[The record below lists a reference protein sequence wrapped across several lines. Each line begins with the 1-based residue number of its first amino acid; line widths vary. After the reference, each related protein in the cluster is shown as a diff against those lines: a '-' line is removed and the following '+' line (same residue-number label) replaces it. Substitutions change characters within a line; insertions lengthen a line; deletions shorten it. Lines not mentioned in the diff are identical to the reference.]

1 MMHSNV
7 VSIILPVLGVHAASQ
22 VHVLIVFIEFGKR
35 GGHYFS
41 TRFSYLPSFPV
52 FRASCPTSVGPLEVF
67 PQITDVLFFLSARFT
82 VCVCVCVCVCVLV
95 TQSCPTLGNPMDCS
109 LPHSSVH
116 GILQTRILEWVAFCF
131 SRGPSSSGTE
141 PRSPTLQADSSP
153 SEPRGKLCW
162 IVSLLCLQAP

>member
-1 MMHSNV
+1 MIHSNV
-7 VSIILPVLGVHAASQ
+7 VSIIFPVLGVHAASQ
-22 VHVLIVFIEFGKR
+22 VHRLIVFIESGKC

-41 TRFSYLPSFPV
+41 IHFSYLPSFPV

-82 VCVCVCVCVCVLV
+82 VCVCVCVCVLV

-109 LPHSSVH
+109 LTHSSVH
-116 GILQTRILEWVAFCF
+116 GILQTRILEWVTISF

-141 PRSPTLQADSSP
+141 PRSPALQADSSP

-162 IVSLLCLQAP
+162 IAPLLCLQAP